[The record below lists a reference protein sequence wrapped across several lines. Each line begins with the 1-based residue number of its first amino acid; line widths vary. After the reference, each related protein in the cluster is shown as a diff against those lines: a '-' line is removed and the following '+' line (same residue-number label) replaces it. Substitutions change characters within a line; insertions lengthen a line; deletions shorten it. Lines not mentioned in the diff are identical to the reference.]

1 MEMMRPTVFGLL
13 LLALAGSVRGSQGGE
28 PLRIGGQK
36 QLFFDD
42 QVVESMEP
50 RVFRFLNQP
59 VKYSQNP
66 VIHLGSE
73 WEQRGPL
80 SHGGDAGTIFYD
92 QEQRLFRFYGWIFQR
107 GTPKKFIFYA
117 ESRDGIHWIK
127 PRLGQVEYLGY
138 DTNFIALPFL
148 KDKSR
153 MVGNITVFKDPAAK
167 SEGEKYKMIYVD
179 RWGEDRSMYP
189 AHSGDGL
196 HWIPYA
202 VDRPAVPYS
211 SDTNN
216 NLI

>member
-1 MEMMRPTVFGLL
+1 
-13 LLALAGSVRGSQGGE
+13 
-28 PLRIGGQK
+28 
-36 QLFFDD
+36 
-42 QVVESMEP
+42 
-50 RVFRFLNQP
+50 
-59 VKYSQNP
+59 
-66 VIHLGSE
+66 
-73 WEQRGPL
+73 
-80 SHGGDAGTIFYD
+80 
-92 QEQRLFRFYGWIFQR
+92 
-107 GTPKKFIFYA
+107 
-117 ESRDGIHWIK
+117 
-127 PRLGQVEYLGY
+127 VEYLGY

-153 MVGNITVFKDPAAK
+153 MVGNIAVFKDPAAK